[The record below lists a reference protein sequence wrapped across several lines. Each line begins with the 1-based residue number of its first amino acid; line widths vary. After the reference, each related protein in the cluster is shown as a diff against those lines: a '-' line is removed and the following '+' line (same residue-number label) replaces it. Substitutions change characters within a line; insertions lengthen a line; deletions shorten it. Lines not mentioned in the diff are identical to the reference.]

1 MEQLARLV
9 NADERLVWRGRYVHT
24 TFLLELGDEAWLI
37 RIEAGRIEAVTRG
50 PFVMPA
56 WTFALRASRENWALF
71 WQEAPPPGSHDL
83 FALVKRRA
91 LRIEGDLH
99 PFMSNLLYFKA
110 VLAAMRGAGDDALRP
125 VFAALQGREPSP

>member
-24 TFLLELGDEAWLI
+24 TFLLEVGDEAWLI
-37 RIEAGRIEAVTRG
+37 HIDAGRVAAVTRG
-50 PFVMPA
+50 PFVMPTWA
-56 WTFALRASRENWALF
+56 FALRASREDWALF
-71 WQEAPPPGSHDL
+71 WHEAPPPGSHDL

-110 VLAAMRGAGDDALRP
+110 VLAMMRGPGGGGLKPA
-125 VFAALQGREPSP
+125 FAALQGQEPS

>member
-24 TFLLELGDEAWLI
+24 TFLLEVGDQAWLL
-37 RIEAGRIEAVTRG
+37 RIDAGRVAAVVRG

-71 WQEAPPPGSHDL
+71 WQEVPPPGSQDL

-91 LRIEGDLH
+91 LRIEGDLQ

-110 VLAAMRGAGDDALRP
+110 VLAVMRGPGGG
-125 VFAALQGREPSP
+125 ALQPTFALQSQAPSP